1 MNTKPTKKK
10 VIWTLVFAVL
20 INVAVPLINWLVTTI
35 TWPLV
40 RKYLETNQLTG
51 LFGPATLSTLTAY
64 LISPTNIIVFVIEI
78 ILIYFIWSFFQRKRP
93 HKMPAKK
100 G

>member
-10 VIWTLVFAVL
+10 VIWSIVFALL
-20 INVAVPLINWLVTTI
+20 INMAVPLINWLVTTI

-51 LFGPATLSTLTAY
+51 LFGPATLSTLAAY
-64 LISPTNIIVFVIEI
+64 LISPTNIIVFVIELI
-78 ILIYFIWSFFQRKRP
+78 IIYFIWSLFQKKRHP
-93 HKMPAKK
+93 RMPLKK
-100 G
+100 